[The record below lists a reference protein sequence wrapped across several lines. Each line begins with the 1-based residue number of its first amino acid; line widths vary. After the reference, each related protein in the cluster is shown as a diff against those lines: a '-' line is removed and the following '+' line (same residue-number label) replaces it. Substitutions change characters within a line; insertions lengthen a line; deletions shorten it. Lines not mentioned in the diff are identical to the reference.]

1 MKAKDLPC
9 DMHSFVIE
17 LFIVVVPDRNS
28 IIIRSVFIESFA
40 FV

>member
-9 DMHSFVIE
+9 LMYSFVIE
-17 LFIVVVPDRNS
+17 VFIVVVPDRNS
-28 IIIRSVFIESFA
+28 IFIHSVFIESFA